1 MKVGPQQTQRKYP
14 APYGPSKILLQHTH
28 TSSKEH
34 IHQRNLESIEELK
47 AKSHNHVAKHWTT

>member
-47 AKSHNHVAKHWTT
+47 AKSHNHVAKH